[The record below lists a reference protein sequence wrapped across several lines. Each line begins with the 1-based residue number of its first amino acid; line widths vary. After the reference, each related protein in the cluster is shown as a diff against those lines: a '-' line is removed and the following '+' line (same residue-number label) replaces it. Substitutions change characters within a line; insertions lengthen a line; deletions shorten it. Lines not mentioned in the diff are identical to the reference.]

1 MRTDI
6 LIGLPTYRGDFHP
19 RMTLSLDR
27 LIQYTRTERSD
38 LNLGIKKYSGT
49 LIADNRNQIVKK
61 AIGVDASHV
70 LFIDSDMCFDEDAL
84 LQLLACNRDIVSGL
98 CTIKSPPYH
107 PVALRRNEGGAW
119 TMGDRS
125 RYTEG
130 RFFSDLDGV
139 GMAFT
144 LVKIEVFRK
153 VSEPWFAMPPLCM
166 VDSYRSVHKA
176 EKGLRMALTEL
187 VHQNQAVGAD
197 VIKSLLDAYAW
208 KEVDHGKHGLT
219 VMGEDIFF
227 CDKARH
233 AGFEVCLDSSLIIGH
248 IGEHVYTIDDYI
260 EYKKQRKEDEKEPE
274 KVESAA

>member
-1 MRTDI
+1 MNKSVV
-6 LIGLPTYRGDFHP
+6 IGLPTYRGDFHP

-27 LIQYTRTERSD
+27 LIQHTQKERPD
-38 LNLGIKKYSGT
+38 IKLGVKKYSGT
-49 LIADNRNQIVKK
+49 ILADNRNQIVKR
-61 AIGVDASHV
+61 AIEVGANHV

-84 LQLLACNRDIVSGL
+84 LQLLACDRDIVSGL

-107 PVALRRNEGGAW
+107 PVALRRNEGGGW

-125 RYTEG
+125 KYTEG

-144 LVKIEVFRK
+144 LIKTEVFRK
-153 VSEPWFAMPPLCM
+153 VEEPWFAMPPLCM

-187 VHQNQAVGAD
+187 VHQDNAVGVD
-197 VIKSLLDAYAW
+197 VIQSLLDSYAW

-233 AGFEVCLDSSLIIGH
+233 ADFEVCLDSSLIIGH
-248 IGEHVYTIDDYI
+248 IGEHVYTIEDYK
-260 EYKKQRKEDEKEPE
+260 EYKKQREEDKKEPK
-274 KVESAA
+274 KVDSAA